1 MTVLKQLDKLERS
14 TEGSPRSPN
23 SVYLKHQRSSDDPHR
38 TRQGSAASH
47 GPVQYLPY
55 PNVQPA
61 SRSPQRLLQPF
72 SPFHST
78 MEKRKSERAQRG
90 WSPRGG
96 DGTELAGSGAK
107 QAVGRAA
114 QGGSSAAGPSS
125 PGTALLVPFR
135 GSPRLASS
143 PEPILQKQA
152 YQMGAQR
159 QQLEDVLEENRMLD
173 SEGPQP
179 PQEVYDVVPALLVGP
194 TRNIGNID
202 TLLGLNGGRRCTSKD
217 AEHPLNLR
225 RRGSTYS

>member
-1 MTVLKQLDKLERS
+1 MPHVRDVDMTVLKQLDKLERS

-47 GPVQYLPY
+47 EPVQYLPY

-78 MEKRKSERAQRG
+78 MEKRKSERAQGG

-96 DGTELAGSGAK
+96 DGAELAGSDAK
-107 QAVGRAA
+107 QAVGRAT
-114 QGGSSAAGPSS
+114 QGGSSVAGPSS
-125 PGTALLVPFR
+125 PGTALLQIEKNSDYGLVPFR

-143 PEPILQKQA
+143 PEPISQKQA
-152 YQMGAQR
+152 YQMGA
-159 QQLEDVLEENRMLD
+159 
-173 SEGPQP
+173 
-179 PQEVYDVVPALLVGP
+179 
-194 TRNIGNID
+194 
-202 TLLGLNGGRRCTSKD
+202 
-217 AEHPLNLR
+217 
-225 RRGSTYS
+225 